1 MVIITPSTNL
11 NIYFHTFQKNLG
23 IFKEV
28 EMKKVVVINGSP
40 RLDRG
45 NTAFVLAPFLESLE
59 DQGVEIQLLYTS
71 QLRVKPC
78 SCGHLYCWS
87 RSPGVCIHQD
97 AMVDVFP
104 LLKAADI
111 LVLAT
116 PVYIPLPGDFQNF
129 INRLCPLLQPEIEFR
144 EGRTRA
150 QFREDVQIKNIV
162 LLAATGWWEKENA
175 DTVIR
180 IAEELAKVA
189 DIRFGGAM
197 VRPHA
202 YELRREGRSSEAQQ
216 AVMEALQ
223 AAAVE
228 LLAQGSINPTTLDAI
243 SRPLIT
249 KEEFFKNRNG

>member
-1 MVIITPSTNL
+1 
-11 NIYFHTFQKNLG
+11 
-23 IFKEV
+23 
-28 EMKKVVVINGSP
+28 MKKVVVINGSP
-40 RLDRG
+40 RLDKG
-45 NTAFVLAPFLESLE
+45 NTGFVLAPFLQSLE
-59 DQGVEIQLLYTS
+59 AQGAQVQLIYTS
-71 QLRVKPC
+71 QLKLRPC
-78 SCGHLYCWS
+78 NCGHLYCWN
-87 RSPGVCIHQD
+87 RSPGQCIHQD

-116 PVYIPLPGDFQNF
+116 PIYIPLPGDFQNF
-129 INRLCPLLQPEIEFR
+129 INRLCPLIDPVIEFR

-162 LLAATGWWEKENA
+162 LLATNGWWEKENA

-202 YELRREGRSSEAQQ
+202 YELQREGRSSEAQQ
-216 AVMEALQ
+216 SVMEALQ

-228 LLAQGSINPTTLDAI
+228 LLTQGSINATILDTI

-249 KEEFFKNRNG
+249 REEFFKNWNG